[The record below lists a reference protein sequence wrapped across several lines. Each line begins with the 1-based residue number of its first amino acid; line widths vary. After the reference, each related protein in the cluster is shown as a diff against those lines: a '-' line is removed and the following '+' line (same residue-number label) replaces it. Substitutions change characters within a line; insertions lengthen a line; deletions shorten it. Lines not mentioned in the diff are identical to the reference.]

1 MSLVAIARSVRS
13 LWERAEPVVTKITV
27 PLAVVTP
34 LGRAVILVALVVTAV
49 GWWLGWAE
57 FVAAGVVSALSIVVA
72 GGFILG
78 RPDYQIRVD
87 LASLRVV
94 VGDRAT
100 GGITVRGGGSRS
112 IAPALIE
119 LPVGAAVAAFLVP
132 RLDPGEEH
140 DESFTIPT
148 QRRAVLSL
156 GPVRSVRRDPLELL
170 RRQVGWTEPQ
180 EIFVHP
186 RTIRLDSSSTGFI
199 RDLEGMTTR
208 ELSNDDVSFHALRE
222 YVPGDD
228 LRYVHWRST
237 ARTGQVMIRQFE
249 ETRRSQFVIVLA
261 TRNDDYADEDEFE
274 LAVSVAA
281 SLSRSAQV
289 EGKEVTVF
297 TTEGRLSGPTP
308 QRLLDSYSRI
318 QPVTRGPELSERVR
332 VVAAET
338 PGASVVALIS
348 GSLTPVEDI
357 RLASIRVPVMA
368 RSLTVRVAPTEQI
381 SRRAVRDFE
390 LLTLPGLDDLP
401 RAIRA
406 VTR

>member
-1 MSLVAIARSVRS
+1 MSRNAPRWVRS
-13 LWERAEPVVTKITV
+13 LRDRTAPLITRVTT
-27 PLAVVTP
+27 PFSVVTP
-34 LGRAVILVALVVTAV
+34 LGRGVILAALVVTLL
-49 GWWLGWAE
+49 GWRLGWAE
-57 FVAAGVVSALSIVVA
+57 FVAAGVVLALAMLAA
-72 GGFILG
+72 GGFVLG
-78 RPDYQIRVD
+78 RPDYQVRVD

-119 LPVGAAVAAFLVP
+119 LPVGAAVAAFFVP

-170 RRQVGWTEPQ
+170 RRQVSWTEPQ

-186 RTIRLDSSSTGFI
+186 RTIRLDNSSTGFI

-237 ARTGQVMIRQFE
+237 ARTNRVMIRQFE
-249 ETRRSQFVIVLA
+249 ETRRSQFVIVLT
-261 TRNDDYADEDEFE
+261 TRNDDYADEEEFE
-274 LAVSVAA
+274 LGVSVAA

-297 TTEGRLSGPTP
+297 TTDSCLSGPT
-308 QRLLDSYSRI
+308 QQSLLDSYSRI
-318 QPVTRGPELSERVR
+318 EPVARGPLLSERVR

-338 PGASVVALIS
+338 PGASVVALVS
-348 GSLTPVEDI
+348 GSVTPVENV
-357 RLASIRVPVMA
+357 RLASVRVPVMA
-368 RSLTVRVAPTEQI
+368 RSFAVRVAPREQI
-381 SRRAVRDFE
+381 SRRTVRDFE

-401 RAIRA
+401 RVIRA
-406 VTR
+406 AAR